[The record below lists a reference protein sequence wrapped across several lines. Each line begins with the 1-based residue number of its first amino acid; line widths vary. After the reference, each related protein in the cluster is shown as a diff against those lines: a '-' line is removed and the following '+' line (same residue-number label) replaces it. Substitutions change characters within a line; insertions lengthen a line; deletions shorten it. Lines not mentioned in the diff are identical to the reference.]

1 MKQSAPYT
9 IYFGDARVDITS
21 SQPDS
26 GSSLLVVDDT
36 LSVLRAKV
44 IKKVE
49 TDKFV
54 TILSPNPRQTFSLLA
69 AQFVEVRAAGGVVIN
84 EGGELLMIYLRKRW
98 DLPKGH
104 IEDGESSAEAAC
116 REVLEETG
124 VEAVVVDDKP
134 LITTLHAYD
143 TYGRWEL
150 KYTDWWRMTAVGG
163 ELRPQTEEGICGIG
177 WYSGIGLAERLNST
191 YPTIKEVIGAL
202 KQ

>member
-1 MKQSAPYT
+1 MEQSALHT

-21 SQPDS
+21 STPDNC
-26 GSSLLVVDDT
+26 SSLLVVDDS

-54 TILSPNPRQTFSLLA
+54 TILSPNPCQTFSLFA
-69 AQFVEVRAAGGVVIN
+69 AQFVEVYAAGGAVTN
-84 EGGELLMIYLRKRW
+84 DEGELLMIYLRKRW

-104 IEDGESSAEAAC
+104 VEQGEDSAEAAR

-124 VEAVVVDDKP
+124 IEATVVGDKP

-177 WYSGIGLAERLNST
+177 WYSGMGLAERLNST

-202 KQ
+202 KL

>member
-21 SQPDS
+21 SMPDYT
-26 GSSLLVVDDT
+26 SSLLAVDDS
-36 LSVLRAKV
+36 LSISRAKV
-44 IKKVE
+44 VKKVE

-54 TILSPNPRQTFSLLA
+54 TILSSDPRKTFRLLA
-69 AQFVEVRAAGGVVIN
+69 DQFVEVRAAGGVVISDAD
-84 EGGELLMIYLRKRW
+84 ELLMIYLRRRW

-104 IEDGESSAEAAC
+104 IEEGEGSADAAR

-124 VEAVVVDDKP
+124 VEAITVGDAP

-150 KYTDWWRMTAVGG
+150 KYTDWWVMRSIGG

-177 WYSGIGLAERLNST
+177 WYKGMGLAERLNST
-191 YPTIKEVIGAL
+191 YPTIKSVVDAL
-202 KQ
+202 YR